1 MTELNKLL
9 FSFFLILFISSFCYS
24 NALKKDALYSFEKT
38 VYNLKN
44 KNSFNKIIFFETETQ
59 KKENKI
65 NYEYVFAAGV
75 ALQSIAALIGI
86 SFLPVLG
93 MGIVKAIEFTSRE
106 KRFPSELVD
115 DLAYFLTFG
124 IAIGVSF
131 AIQIPAVPLMIV
143 GSSKGS
149 KKNG

>member
-143 GSSKGS
+143 GSSKGG